1 MMLLISCGRSIDNVG
16 SDNNDKKKLSVR
28 RIVPTEHA
36 PVKQATEGG
45 SQRLLAWTKK
55 LELLLFV

>member
-1 MMLLISCGRSIDNVG
+1 MLLISCGRSIDNVG

-45 SQRLLAWTKK
+45 SQ
-55 LELLLFV
+55 